1 MEKGIDIDD
10 LVEAYER
17 EHGTQ
22 AFVKARQEIARCLYG
37 EGPETFTRLR
47 LAAGKCVRHIAT
59 ETGLGRRGQ
68 LRKLTFRGIRS
79 HPFSNDWN
87 SAHSGRVFFWANV
100 PVTTAKSWSFVVPVD
115 EEIDETQHPGDTG
128 RRYCALH
135 SRAD

>member
-59 ETGLGRRGQ
+59 ETGIAEEDIVQARFD
-68 LRKLTFRGIRS
+68 LTDEGLTTRLAGSVNVSVEALAVAVRNEQEARVAAKTDFSR
-79 HPFSNDWN
+79 HPL
-87 SAHSGRVFFWANV
+87 APVF
-100 PVTTAKSWSFVVPVD
+100 K
-115 EEIDETQHPGDTG
+115 
-128 RRYCALH
+128 
-135 SRAD
+135 

>member
-59 ETGLGRRGQ
+59 ETGLAEEDVVQARFD
-68 LRKLTFRGIRS
+68 LTDEGLTTRLAGSVNVSVEALVLAVRNEREARAAAKTDFSR
-79 HPFSNDWN
+79 HPL
-87 SAHSGRVFFWANV
+87 APVF
-100 PVTTAKSWSFVVPVD
+100 K
-115 EEIDETQHPGDTG
+115 
-128 RRYCALH
+128 
-135 SRAD
+135 